1 MKFDILVENYLETL
15 LEGRPKTDHSKEIS
29 LDFDD
34 IENYIEKMS
43 DDNLSKPIYSKI
55 LEFLKQDNEENRFT
69 VSKIKSI
76 IENNLKHNFD
86 KKSPVEFNANE
97 FIKFFIKE
105 RKSFSPFEEKDD
117 EDSTENES
125 SEDENSN
132 EETSEQETGEQ
143 ETGEQENSEDFSFDD
158 SVFDNLEN
166 KFN

>member
-1 MKFDILVENYLETL
+1 MKFDIFVENYLETL

-29 LDFDD
+29 LDFED

-43 DDNLSKPIYSKI
+43 DDNLNKPIYSKI

-69 VSKIKSI
+69 ISKIKSI

-125 SEDENSN
+125 SEDESSEDENSN
-132 EETSEQETGEQ
+132 EETSEQETD
-143 ETGEQENSEDFSFDD
+143 EQENSEDFSFDD
-158 SVFDNLEN
+158 SVFNNLEN

>member
-1 MKFDILVENYLETL
+1 MKFDIFVENYLETL

-29 LDFDD
+29 LDFED

-43 DDNLSKPIYSKI
+43 DDNLNKPIYSKI

-69 VSKIKSI
+69 ISKIKSI

-125 SEDENSN
+125 SEDEFSEDENSN
-132 EETSEQETGEQ
+132 EETSEQETD
-143 ETGEQENSEDFSFDD
+143 EQENSEDFSFDD
-158 SVFDNLEN
+158 SVFNNLEN

>member
-1 MKFDILVENYLETL
+1 MKFDIFVENYLETL

-29 LDFDD
+29 LDFED

-43 DDNLSKPIYSKI
+43 DDNLNKPIYSKI

-69 VSKIKSI
+69 ISKIKSI

-125 SEDENSN
+125 SEDESSEDENSN
-132 EETSEQETGEQ
+132 EETSEQETD
-143 ETGEQENSEDFSFDD
+143 EQENSEDFSFDD
-158 SVFDNLEN
+158 SVFNKLEN

>member
-1 MKFDILVENYLETL
+1 MKFDIFVENYLETL

-29 LDFDD
+29 LDFED

-43 DDNLSKPIYSKI
+43 DDNLNKPIYSKI

-69 VSKIKSI
+69 ISKIKSI

-132 EETSEQETGEQ
+132 EETSEQETD
-143 ETGEQENSEDFSFDD
+143 EQENSEDFSFDD
-158 SVFDNLEN
+158 SVFNNLEN